1 MGAAGDEGNR
11 LRLVQV
17 LREKRERAT
26 KNLDFI
32 ELAHCLDSIGDSSA
46 EGQVPHVSPPSSTT
60 STNSPANS
68 RAWGAEGQAPRIS
81 AEGQGPRVV
90 KWMLDR
96 ASWEADEEEVKSQI
110 RFSRHVV

>member
-1 MGAAGDEGNR
+1 MRAAGDEGNR

-17 LREKRERAT
+17 LREKRERAA

-32 ELAHCLDSIGDSSA
+32 ELAHCLDSIGHSSA
-46 EGQVPHVSPPSSTT
+46 QVQ
-60 STNSPANS
+60 
-68 RAWGAEGQAPRIS
+68 GAQVQAPRVS

-110 RFSRHVV
+110 HFSRHFV

>member
-32 ELAHCLDSIGDSSA
+32 ELAHCLDSIGASS
-46 EGQVPHVSPPSSTT
+46 
-60 STNSPANS
+60 
-68 RAWGAEGQAPRIS
+68 AEGQAPRVS

-96 ASWEADEEEVKSQI
+96 ASWEADEEEVRSQI